1 MSVAWMAMGVGGM
14 IGCCGGGY
22 LTQYSHPKYT
32 FLIVSFMGLIIAAI
46 GTALTKEAEQNEAEI
61 ENPEEK
67 GFWINLQE
75 NFH

>member
-1 MSVAWMAMGVGGM
+1 MSVAWMAMGLGGM

-46 GTALTKEAEQNEAEI
+46 GTALTKESEQS
-61 ENPEEK
+61 
-67 GFWINLQE
+67 
-75 NFH
+75 